1 MPVASLSATPAVQ
14 AAGAAPRPAVAFR
27 DALQARLP
35 APAAPSPAPGPIHAG
50 LAAVERAQRRLDSVL
65 TAARAG
71 RTFTAGELLGLQAE
85 AYRAVQV
92 VDLAG
97 KLVEQGAQS
106 VRQALNTQL

>member
-1 MPVASLSATPAVQ
+1 MPVAPLSATPAVQ
-14 AAGAAPRPAVAFR
+14 AARSAPRASGAFR
-27 DALQARLP
+27 DALGARM
-35 APAAPSPAPGPIHAG
+35 PAAAAPGPGPVHAG

-65 TAARAG
+65 AAARAG
-71 RTFTAGELLGLQAE
+71 KTFTAGELLGLQAE

-106 VRQALNTQL
+106 VRQALNTPL

>member
-1 MPVASLSATPAVQ
+1 MPLAPLSATPALQ
-14 AAGAAPRPAVAFR
+14 AAGAAPRPVAAFR
-27 DALQARLP
+27 DALQARLS
-35 APAAPSPAPGPIHAG
+35 APAAPAPAPGPIHAG

-65 TAARAG
+65 AAARAG
-71 RTFTAGELLGLQAE
+71 KTFTAGELLGLQAE

-106 VRQALNTQL
+106 VRQALGTQL